1 MLIWSPNIPIKQ
13 VALSNQ
19 VSQDTKL
26 RHENETCDHW
36 LDQLIIVSLSEAVR
50 IPKQEAMRSPKAPL
64 RWILQTKALNQRQ
77 TSLAT
82 PRYKNENSFQILSS
96 KDNTL

>member
-1 MLIWSPNIPIKQ
+1 MESKHSHKTSSIIKPGITRYEI
-13 VALSNQ
+13 N
-19 VSQDTKL
+19 